1 MITTRTIDRYQLI
14 MVSSFTLIFFTLAVA
29 LAAIAIQALLQSIL
43 GDVGLI
49 EGLLKSI
56 NMAVISLATYELGLV
71 VQREYSGKHKS
82 DDIVIVLRRTLPR
95 FVSIVCV
102 ALVLEGLLM
111 VIKYSQLDLAGNL
124 YYPVAII
131 TSTALLLMALG
142 IFLRFTEPQATR
154 DQSRELVY
162 YSTMSRHAGPW
173 LKSNTLILPGM
184 YHV

>member
-1 MITTRTIDRYQLI
+1 
-14 MVSSFTLIFFTLAVA
+14 MVSSFTLIFSTLAIA
-29 LAAIAIQALLQSIL
+29 LSGIAINILLQSIFSEINF
-43 GDVGLI
+43 I

-71 VQREYSGKHKS
+71 VQREYSSKHKS

-131 TSTALLLMALG
+131 SSTALLLMALG
-142 IFLRFTEPQATR
+142 IFLRFTEPQAR
-154 DQSRELVY
+154 QSESREIVSDASDERSENSWKR
-162 YSTMSRHAGPW
+162 STV
-173 LKSNTLILPGM
+173 LILRGT
-184 YHV
+184 